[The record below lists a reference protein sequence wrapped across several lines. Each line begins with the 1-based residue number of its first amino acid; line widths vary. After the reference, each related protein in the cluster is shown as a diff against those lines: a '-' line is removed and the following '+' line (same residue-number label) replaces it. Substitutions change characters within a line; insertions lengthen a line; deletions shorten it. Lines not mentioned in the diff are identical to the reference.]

1 SGDLDYPDQET
12 FARYGDGA
20 TSIEDWRRENIDLLV
35 REMHERIRAEKPWVR
50 FGISPFGIWRN
61 ASSDPQGSD
70 TSGSESYDLISAD
83 TDVGLYIGEAAYKAV
98 EGVFEEVSEL
108 GDHLDL
114 TGSLPAVDGN
124 VFFSAKSL
132 RTDTTGAVDDL
143 LERHYAHPAIVPM
156 LDQVPGEAPPA
167 PRVLVARSTGDGV
180 QVRWLG
186 HGATSYALWH
196 LPTPEVREEDLADGR
211 RLVA

>member
-1 SGDLDYPDQET
+1 
-12 FARYGDGA
+12 
-20 TSIEDWRRENIDLLV
+20 
-35 REMHERIRAEKPWVR
+35 
-50 FGISPFGIWRN
+50 
-61 ASSDPQGSD
+61 
-70 TSGSESYDLISAD
+70 
-83 TDVGLYIGEAAYKAV
+83 KAV

-114 TGSLPAVDGN
+114 TESLPAVDGN

-143 LERHYAHPAIVPM
+143 VERHYLHPAIVPV
-156 LDQVPGEAPPA
+156 LEQVPGEAPPA
-167 PRVLVARSTGDGV
+167 PRVLVARSTDEGV

-196 LPTPEVREEDLADGR
+196 LPTPEVRDEDLADGR
-211 RLVA
+211 RLVATVRAGRGSQALVHEGADGSGWHAVTAYDNTGRGSRPSQAVAPRRWPRTVSPHGGFSDGGRGDGRLRPRGGEQQLVDAEPDEVRGDDEG